1 MLKKIV
7 GISSICLLFGICD
20 AMEIREDASAEISG
34 AQLTAVSAMGSE
46 TTSMTPEEIFSAK
59 IKSVYPKLNPSQ
71 CITIYDEI
79 IRQVKENGLDKKF
92 KLLLAEIESGPA
104 RRIFISYKRISFT
117 VGIDGDTIGVAVQKH
132 DESKNRSSQNFVS
145 VDDDEFSISGKPQ
158 KRSESKNRSSQDIS
172 AEVEDGFNTS
182 GELPR
187 LVEDDGFNTSGGLE
201 PLGEES
207 E

>member
-1 MLKKIV
+1 M
-7 GISSICLLFGICD
+7 
-20 AMEIREDASAEISG
+20 
-34 AQLTAVSAMGSE
+34 
-46 TTSMTPEEIFSAK
+46 
-59 IKSVYPKLNPSQ
+59 
-71 CITIYDEI
+71 
-79 IRQVKENGLDKKF
+79 
-92 KLLLAEIESGPA
+92 LLAEIESGPA

-145 VDDDEFSISGKPQ
+145 ADDDEFSISGKPQ

-172 AEVEDGFNTS
+172 AEVEDGFKTS